1 MACFL
6 METVPENQLE
16 RRSNGLLFS
25 VEGTNGSFIV
35 ILGKS
40 KERASKPLIMESR
53 AVLAVERREGDRGGT
68 HRSNFND
75 YALLSRRGFK
85 KKVVKNSPILSLLNK
100 K

>member
-6 METVPENQLE
+6 LETVPENQLE

-40 KERASKPLIMESR
+40 KERASKPLIMERSISSR
-53 AVLAVERREGDRGGT
+53 ETREGDRGGT

-85 KKVVKNSPILSLLNK
+85 KKSCKELSYIVVAK
-100 K
+100 

>member
-6 METVPENQLE
+6 LETVPENQLE

-53 AVLAVERREGDRGGT
+53 AVERREGDRGGT

-85 KKVVKNSPILSLLNK
+85 KKSCKELSYIVVAK
-100 K
+100 